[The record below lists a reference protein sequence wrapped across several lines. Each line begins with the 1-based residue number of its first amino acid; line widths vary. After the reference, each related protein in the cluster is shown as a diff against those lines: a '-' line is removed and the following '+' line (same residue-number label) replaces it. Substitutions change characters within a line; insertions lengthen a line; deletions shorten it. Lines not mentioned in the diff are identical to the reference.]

1 MNATK
6 IFCTF
11 LLMSFFMQIS
21 TSSANDTVHKTEIE
35 GIVNYSRIGSETG
48 FGGTTAPEAMAFL
61 AEEGYSTV
69 INLRQESE
77 EGAYV
82 QAEGMAAEA
91 TGINYVHLPFDSS
104 NPAPG
109 YFEQFLAAVED
120 PSNQPVYIHCGSATR
135 AAALWMSKRVIA
147 DGWSLDEA
155 AVEARQIAGKP
166 DAAVEFATKYIE
178 SQE

>member
-1 MNATK
+1 MSAIKMAFTV
-6 IFCTF
+6 
-11 LLMSFFMQIS
+11 LLMGIFMPLS
-21 TSSANDTVHKTEIE
+21 TSYADDPVDKAEVE
-35 GIVNYSRIGSETG
+35 GIVNYSRIGNETG

-69 INLRQESE
+69 INLRLESE

-82 QAEGMAAEA
+82 EAEGMAAEA
-91 TGINYVHLPFDSS
+91 IGINYVHLPFDTG

-109 YFEQFLAAVED
+109 YFEQFLSAVED

-135 AAALWMSKRVIA
+135 VAALWMSKRVIA

-155 AVEARQIAGKP
+155 ADEARQIAGKP